1 VTATSPESG
10 RRTYRSP
17 RRQLQAAE
25 TRAAVLAA
33 AAEMFAARGW
43 TATGMRDVAAAA
55 GVSVETVYANF
66 PSKAEL
72 LMAAIDVGV
81 VGDDEPVPLAERG
94 EFAALASGSTADRI
108 AAAARLIT
116 AINRRIGGLR
126 RALGEAAVSD
136 PVLAEKVVEAECR
149 RRTNAKQ
156 GIERVLGRPVDDD
169 VTDTVWAFTGVD
181 VFHLLTDVRGW
192 SITRYEEWVRRTL
205 TTVLPGRAEEEAPS
219 P

>member
-1 VTATSPESG
+1 MTAASPTPG
-10 RRTYRSP
+10 RRAYRSP
-17 RRQLQAAE
+17 RRQQQAAE

-33 AAEMFAARGW
+33 AAELFAGRGW

-81 VGDDEPVPLAERG
+81 VGDDEPVPLAQRR
-94 EFAALASGSTADRI
+94 EFAALATGSTADRI

-136 PVLAEKVVEAECR
+136 PVLAQKVAESEGR
-149 RRTNAKQ
+149 RRTNTRE
-156 GIERVLGRPVDDD
+156 GVELVVGRPVDDD
-169 VTDTVWAFTGVD
+169 VADTVWAFTGVD
-181 VFHLLTDVRGW
+181 VFHLLTDIAGW
-192 SITRYEEWVRRTL
+192 STRRYEEWVRRTL
-205 TTVLPGRAEEEAPS
+205 SRVLTE
-219 P
+219 